1 MPAVLPRPLHGAEVR
16 RILGFVPRV
25 SLRVSSSRW
34 LLALVLLAPVPA
46 RAQFERTADPGM
58 VKGPA
63 TAPVTIVEFSDYQCP
78 YCKSVQPALAK
89 ILAEYD
95 GRVRLIFKDF
105 PLAIHDRAR
114 PAHQAAR
121 CAAASGKFWPYHDRL
136 FAAQPQFDRERLI
149 TYAVEVGIDSET
161 FAHCFD
167 EARFAAAV
175 ERDVAEARA
184 HGIRQTPTF
193 LINDRPLVGA
203 QPVETFRALIDEA
216 LRETRR

>member
-1 MPAVLPRPLHGAEVR
+1 M
-16 RILGFVPRV
+16 
-25 SLRVSSSRW
+25 
-34 LLALVLLAPVPA
+34 LLSPGPA
-46 RAQFERTADPGM
+46 RAQLDLTIDPGM

-78 YCKSVQPALAK
+78 YCKSVQPSLAK
-89 ILAEYD
+89 VLAEYS

-105 PLAIHDRAR
+105 PLAIHDGAR

-136 FAAQPQFDRERLI
+136 FAAQPRFDRERLI
-149 TYAVEVGIDSET
+149 TYAVEVGLDSDT
-161 FAHCFD
+161 FARCL
-167 EARFAAAV
+167 EEGRFAAAV

-184 HGIRQTPTF
+184 LGIRQTPTF

-203 QPVETFRALIDEA
+203 QSVETFRTLINEA
-216 LRETRR
+216 LREKRR

>member
-1 MPAVLPRPLHGAEVR
+1 M
-16 RILGFVPRV
+16 PRV

-34 LLALVLLAPVPA
+34 LLILVLLAPAPA
-46 RAQFERTADPGM
+46 RAQFDLTVDPGM
-58 VKGPA
+58 VKGAA

-78 YCKSVQPALAK
+78 YCKSVQSSLAR
-89 ILAEYD
+89 ILAEYN

-105 PLAIHDRAR
+105 PLPVHTAAR

-136 FAAQPQFDRERLI
+136 FASQPRFDRESLI
-149 TYAVEVGIDSET
+149 TYAVAVGIDSET
-161 FAHCFD
+161 FARCVD
-167 EARFAAAV
+167 EARFASAV

-184 HGIRQTPTF
+184 LGIRQTPTF

-203 QPVETFRALIDEA
+203 QSVEAFRGAIDEA
-216 LRETRR
+216 LRERRR

>member
-1 MPAVLPRPLHGAEVR
+1 MSAVLPRPLHGPEVR
-16 RILGFVPRV
+16 RILGLVPRV
-25 SLRVSSSRW
+25 SLRASSSRW
-34 LLALVLLAPVPA
+34 LFAFLLLAPASA
-46 RAQFERTADPGM
+46 RAQLERTADPAM

-114 PAHQAAR
+114 PAHHAAR
-121 CAAASGKFWPYHDRL
+121 CAAAAGKFWPYHDRL
-136 FAAQPQFDRERLI
+136 FAAQPRFDRESLI
-149 TYAVEVGIDSET
+149 TYAVEVGIDSDL
-161 FAHCFD
+161 FARCLD
-167 EARFAAAV
+167 EARFAGAV

-203 QPVETFRALIDEA
+203 QPVETFRTLIDEA

>member
-16 RILGFVPRV
+16 RILGLVPRV

-34 LLALVLLAPVPA
+34 LLALVLLAPGPA
-46 RAQFERTADPGM
+46 RAQFDLTVDPAM

-78 YCKSVQPALAK
+78 HCKSVQPSLAK
-89 ILAEYD
+89 ILAEYG

-105 PLAIHDRAR
+105 PLAIHDVAR
-114 PAHQAAR
+114 PAHRAAR
-121 CAAASGKFWPYHDRL
+121 CAAASGKYWPYHDRL
-136 FAAQPQFDRERLI
+136 FAAQPRFDRESLI
-149 TYAVEVGIDSET
+149 TYAVEVGIDSEP
-161 FAHCFD
+161 FARCLD

-184 HGIRQTPTF
+184 LGIRQTPTF

-203 QPVETFRALIDEA
+203 HSVETFRTLIDEA